1 MLSPLR
7 TRLAVLAGRF
17 VGQAYRLSG
26 RGGDGASTRGR
37 AMLAVDP
44 NALHT
49 LAQGRRTVM
58 ITGTNGKTTT
68 THLAVAALGQ
78 AATNASGANMPSG
91 IVAAYAE
98 SEHPSAIIEVDELYI
113 DIVARQV
120 KPVAIVALNL
130 FRDQLDRMHEVARI
144 GRRWQQAFRAAGAL
158 VIANPADPHVA
169 YAAMDVDHLWFDPGL
184 RWADDSATCPRC
196 GSLVHWSVRRWAC
209 KCGLSMPAPDAWVD
223 DDGLHFADGGC
234 QPFSLKLPGAVN
246 RGNAGAALLAA
257 RVLGAPLAQAAE
269 RLADMRS
276 ASGRYASI
284 RVGGRM
290 ARLVLAKNPASWR
303 AVMQWA
309 ADHPIIAIVNARA
322 SDGRDTSWLYD
333 VPFEVFQG
341 RALGACGE
349 RAADVALRLHVA
361 GVRPIVGADLDH
373 VARLMPAGELHVLA
387 SYSAFTLLRRQ
398 AVEAP

>member
-1 MLSPLR
+1 
-7 TRLAVLAGRF
+7 
-17 VGQAYRLSG
+17 
-26 RGGDGASTRGR
+26 
-37 AMLAVDP
+37 
-44 NALHT
+44 
-49 LAQGRRTVM
+49 
-58 ITGTNGKTTT
+58 
-68 THLAVAALGQ
+68 
-78 AATNASGANMPSG
+78 
-91 IVAAYAE
+91 
-98 SEHPSAIIEVDELYI
+98 
-113 DIVARQV
+113 
-120 KPVAIVALNL
+120 
-130 FRDQLDRMHEVARI
+130 
-144 GRRWQQAFRAAGAL
+144 
-158 VIANPADPHVA
+158 
-169 YAAMDVDHLWFDPGL
+169 
-184 RWADDSATCPRC
+184 
-196 GSLVHWSVRRWAC
+196 
-209 KCGLSMPAPDAWVD
+209 MPAPDAWVD
-223 DDGLHFADGGC
+223 DDGLHFADGAC

-290 ARLVLAKNPASWR
+290 ARLVLAKNPASWI

-322 SDGRDTSWLYD
+322 ADGRDTSWLYD

-361 GVRPIVGADLDH
+361 GVRAIVGADLDH
-373 VARLMPAGELHVLA
+373 VARQMPAGELHVLA